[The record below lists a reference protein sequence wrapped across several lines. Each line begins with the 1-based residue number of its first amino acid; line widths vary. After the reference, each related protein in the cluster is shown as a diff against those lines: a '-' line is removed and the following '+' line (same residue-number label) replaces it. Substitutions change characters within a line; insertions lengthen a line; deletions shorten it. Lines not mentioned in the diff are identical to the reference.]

1 MKQELCGNLEGMS
14 GNVLIVLN
22 AKGVKGLV
30 WLNVHHRNVLVLWV
44 VMSEFLLVG
53 QGLCRKRVPEMEMGL
68 SYLSLNVGF
77 QASMEN
83 DFRKK

>member
-1 MKQELCGNLEGMS
+1 M
-14 GNVLIVLN
+14 
-22 AKGVKGLV
+22 KGLV
-30 WLNVHHRNVLVLWV
+30 WLNVHHMNVLVLWV

-77 QASMEN
+77 LV
-83 DFRKK
+83 